1 MTDLY
6 TNLFIRPF
14 VINNVVYSMQKYI
27 LLYEKNKKVKNY
39 KYVDKKKIQK
49 NKVKIWV
56 HFLAWTGLSIIQI
69 TN

>member
-39 KYVDKKKIQK
+39 KYVDKKKNTKKQSENMSTLFSMDRTI
-49 NKVKIWV
+49 N
-56 HFLAWTGLSIIQI
+56 HS
-69 TN
+69 NY